1 MALRLIEAVVPD
13 AEADAARELCQ
24 GGAIHGV
31 WTYDFDDEHSGV
43 RVLLDAKGTEALL
56 DRLSHRFEGREGF
69 RALVFRLEA
78 VLPRIEPKE
87 EQGPEKTEPRFGR
100 SRLSRAELYAQAQ
113 EGAELNWVFF
123 ATVLLSTVVA
133 LVGLHRNDVAVI
145 IGAMVLAPLLGPN
158 VSLAIATTLG
168 DKVLA
173 VGALQKNVL
182 GLMLAEAIAMAA
194 GALLPI
200 DIASPAIIARTQL
213 SLPDLALAAAAGVAG
228 GIAFTTG
235 VPASV
240 IGVMVAVALLPPAV
254 VMGVAAGMQEWTM
267 ASGAGL
273 LLAVNVVCVNLTAV
287 ATFAGQGIY
296 PRRWW
301 EADQAR
307 RATRRALVA
316 WAVLLLVLVALM
328 FVSPLAFSRV

>member
-1 MALRLIEAVVPD
+1 MIEAVVPD

-24 GGAIHGV
+24 GDAIHGV
-31 WTYDFDDEHSGV
+31 WTYDFDDDHSGV

-173 VGALQKNVL
+173 VGALRKNVL
-182 GLMLAEAIAMAA
+182 GLMLAVAIAMAA

-213 SLPDLALAAAAGVAG
+213 SLPDLALAAAAGIAG

-240 IGVMVAVALLPPAV
+240 IGVMVAVALVPPLV
-254 VMGVAAGMQEWTM
+254 VFGMLLGSGQVAAAT
-267 ASGAGL
+267 GAGL
-273 LLAVNVVCVNLTAV
+273 LVAANLVCVNLAGV
-287 ATFAGQGIY
+287 ATFLAQGVR
-296 PRRWW
+296 PSRWW
-301 EADQAR
+301 DAVRAGRTAR
-307 RATRRALVA
+307 LG
-316 WAVLLLVLVALM
+316 LLLWLALL
-328 FVSPLAFSRV
+328 FALSALLLFSRYRSI

>member
-1 MALRLIEAVVPD
+1 MALRLIEAIVPD
-13 AEADAARELCQ
+13 DQADSARELCE
-24 GGAIHGV
+24 GEDVLGV
-31 WTYDFDDEHSGV
+31 WAYDFDDEHSGI
-43 RVLLDAKGTEALL
+43 RVLLDAKATEEIL
-56 DRLSHRFEGREGF
+56 DRLSHRFEGHEGF

-78 VLPRIEPKE
+78 VLPRPEAKE
-87 EQGPEKTEPRFGR
+87 DKPPEKSERRYGR

-113 EGAELNWVFF
+113 EGAKLNWVFF
-123 ATVLLSTVVA
+123 AAVLLSTVVA

-158 VSLAIATTLG
+158 VSLALATTLG
-168 DKVLA
+168 DKKLA
-173 VGALQKNVL
+173 ADAFRKNASGILLALAL
-182 GLMLAEAIAMAA
+182 SISA

-200 DIASPAIIARTQL
+200 DLASPAILARTHPA
-213 SLPDLALAAAAGVAG
+213 LPDLALAAAAGAAG

-235 VPASV
+235 VPAAL
-240 IGVMVAVALLPPAV
+240 IGVMVAVALLPPTV
-254 VMGVAAGMQEWTM
+254 VLGTTVGMQEWSM

-287 ATFAGQGIY
+287 ATFAAQGIR

-307 RATRRALVA
+307 RATWRALIA
-316 WAVLLLVLVALM
+316 WAVLLAALVVLIAQLPGV
-328 FVSPLAFSRV
+328 